1 MVLHIKHNIDITPF
15 TFFLLYICAVTNY
28 KRYGAFFFKGV
39 FKAVPYD
46 KSSLYGL

>member
-1 MVLHIKHNIDITPF
+1 MVLYIKHNIDITPF
-15 TFFLLYICAVTNY
+15 TFFLLYICAVTNC
-28 KRYGAFFFKGV
+28 KRYGAFF